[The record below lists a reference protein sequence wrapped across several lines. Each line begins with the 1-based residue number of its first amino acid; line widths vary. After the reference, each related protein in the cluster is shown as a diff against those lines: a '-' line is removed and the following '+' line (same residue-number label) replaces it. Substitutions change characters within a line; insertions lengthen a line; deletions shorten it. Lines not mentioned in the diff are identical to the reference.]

1 MGPLIPN
8 DPDQRPAFAQ
18 LFILDDDDAHKHCVG
33 FERDTDRG
41 LDPELLRELHAMLA
55 SNKRYIPVFR
65 TAHDIMRQELE
76 DHGQPLA
83 NVCLVITEDGRADVR
98 RYNRPTAPKN
108 LDKTTV
114 KSLSKWLVMMR
125 MRMRMLWRL
134 IVMMSMLMADVA
146 EVEDAVAVEQ
156 AVAVAEVQQAVA
168 VVQAVAVAKVQAVA
182 EVQEAVDVEQAV
194 AEVQAVRVQVQQPM
208 AEVQGQDLLQ
218 MKEWSKIPQPRI
230 TSRLEIGLLS
240 YSIPDVPPLCP
251 SMM

>member
-18 LFILDDDDAHKHCVG
+18 LFILDDDDAHKHRVG
-33 FERDTDRG
+33 FESDTDRG

-55 SNKRYIPVFR
+55 SNNRYIPVFC

-83 NVCLVITEDGRADVR
+83 NVSSVITEDGRADVQ
-98 RYNRPTAPKN
+98 RYNRPTAPEVAGFMPDA
-108 LDKTTV
+108 L
-114 KSLSKWLVMMR
+114 
-125 MRMRMLWRL
+125 
-134 IVMMSMLMADVA
+134 DVA

-156 AVAVAEVQQAVA
+156 AVTVAEVQQAVA

-230 TSRLEIGLLS
+230 TSCLEIGLLS